1 MIGVYEIKCTKNN
14 KRYVG
19 VSKDIQRRWRE
30 HRGLLHNGEH
40 HSCDMQNDYNE
51 FGEKYFEFN
60 ILKTCDY
67 PEAKAFEEK
76 IIQSTQPEYN
86 SYTNNK
92 GGIYNAIGKR
102 KEIENKIINTL
113 KPHFTDKFKSG
124 ENFMMIDLFVLS
136 KMTKLLP
143 TKILRYMRIDS
154 CKEFAFQDM
163 CDREYIVGI
172 FPTNDGLYITLSMN
186 IERAWK
192 EEQDY
197 YYVGE

>member
-1 MIGVYEIKCTKNN
+1 MIGVYEIKCTKND

-30 HRGLLHNGEH
+30 HRSMLYKGEH
-40 HSCDMQNDYNE
+40 HSCDMQHDYNE
-51 FGEKYFEFN
+51 YGENCFEFN

-92 GGIYNAIGKR
+92 GNIHNTIGKR
-102 KEIENKIINTL
+102 KEVENKIINAL
-113 KPHFTDKFKSG
+113 RPHFTDEFKSG
-124 ENFMMIDLFVLS
+124 ENFMMVNLFALS
-136 KMTKLLP
+136 KITKLLP
-143 TKILRYMRIDS
+143 TKILRYMCIDS
-154 CKEFAFQDM
+154 CKEFTFQDM
-163 CDREYIVGI
+163 CDREYIIGMI
-172 FPTNDGLYITLSMN
+172 STNDGLYVTLSVN
-186 IERAWK
+186 NERVW
-192 EEQDY
+192 EIEQDY